1 MGKGQKSCFR
11 YLKERAGGMDQ
22 AYREYVM
29 GYLTAYNAVAPE
41 TYSISR
47 DMNLDQI
54 MTWLDDYC
62 DANQVTGLEQSC
74 SSSSTTTMNSVT
86 GCRPAGWA
94 VEESGFPLL
103 LAGILGTQYL
113 IQQSLWL
120 VLGNL

>member
-1 MGKGQKSCFR
+1 MKIIIGILIIGLSLQVGAADQSGNYAIWGKGQKSCFR

-62 DANQVTGLEQSC
+62 DANQVNGLEQS
-74 SSSSTTTMNSVT
+74 
-86 GCRPAGWA
+86 
-94 VEESGFPLL
+94 LL
-103 LAGILGTQYL
+103 QFINNHYEQRYRMPPSRIGR
-113 IQQSLWL
+113 
-120 VLGNL
+120 

>member
-1 MGKGQKSCFR
+1 MQYWGKGQKSCFR

-62 DANQVTGLEQSC
+62 DANQVTGLEQS
-74 SSSSTTTMNSVT
+74 
-86 GCRPAGWA
+86 
-94 VEESGFPLL
+94 LL
-103 LAGILGTQYL
+103 QFINNHYEQRYRMPPGRMGR
-113 IQQSLWL
+113 
-120 VLGNL
+120 